1 MKKTLLFAAA
11 GLGLMIALASHDAQ
25 AFTPMGAQP
34 VPPSDVTTV
43 AGGCGPGWHR
53 GPWGGCRRNFG
64 PGWRCI
70 WRYGRRFCR

>member
-1 MKKTLLFAAA
+1 
-11 GLGLMIALASHDAQ
+11 
-25 AFTPMGAQP
+25 
-34 VPPSDVTTV
+34 